1 MDEDKLKKS
10 FKLVKED
17 IADLYN
23 KIADLSDTIEEI
35 QLSQRTIADKVVK
48 KADKKSV
55 KKAKKTTKKKTS
67 WD

>member
-67 WD
+67 